1 MRCQTGPSD
10 SEARGKYFTKVL
22 LQICAL
28 VLLALGLWMINAC
41 TFLDELLRNR
51 LYMDTGYTIVV
62 ASCFISALAV
72 FGCVGKARGMGW
84 SCLKV

>member
-1 MRCQTGPSD
+1 MSGQ
-10 SEARGKYFTKVL
+10 ARRKYFNKL
-22 LQICAL
+22 WLQICAL

-62 ASCFISALAV
+62 ASCFICGLAV
-72 FGCVGKARGMGW
+72 FGCVGKARGKDW
-84 SCLKV
+84 SCH